1 MCPQSLQNRVSIT
14 KMPPKG
20 ARSAK
25 RKAPAKGTPGAAAPQ
40 GKILEYFAGSASA
53 PGSKRRRGE
62 QVKEGARAKEI
73 EDCKDAL
80 PPANTADEPV
90 VIEDSRDGAASP
102 EQLAGPSS
110 APDKEKPLSF
120 TVFPAGGDSGAAAG
134 ASGRSAAQGKTGV
147 LGNFGALVTHP
158 REGAAGKVD
167 LQRGWWGRSYSLAYR
182 NLFSDRRP
190 AGVGCQGASWG
201 RRTDLSLT
209 GFRCAVLGGGKAAH
223 VLTIPTAGPYRTPAV
238 DARHWRNLRFML
250 NALSQ
255 QGAGEQSAQEP
266 GPFDPAVRRVFER
279 IVALPAPAQELFATL
294 RHAAYGACGGLPA
307 SACRWFIC
315 QEKWAQDAACALCDA
330 GLARRLRSVS
340 DVDCPVSLLPLLS
353 DLQLRQL
360 VDSRLGG
367 NSKMC
372 RDRDSLVAA
381 ILEVALR
388 MPTAGQQ
395 CIKFHRASARAPA
408 AGECAG
414 SPRKKEKKAR
424 CSPSKS
430 SVQTVLHTGCP
441 QATLPRAVLEMLA
454 AGPLTRETGGKRKS
468 GQGHGVQKCVQN
480 SKNTPMERVV
490 CIRLTDEA
498 EAACHRLQMV
508 FFVVAGF
515 SPDEAAALHLCDL
528 ERLAQGLGWKK
539 SSQKSSQS
547 LSGAATADV
556 SEDEYDAPAGAGC
569 SSPADDTAHV
579 TGAGADQG
587 GGGGGGWDSV
597 AWIEGTSAAS
607 LSHGA
612 ATPALVGLACAW
624 PGWSLTQLPTRQ
636 EARELEEAVA
646 CSDDLEHAV
655 RQGDHAA
662 AYELVAK
669 AVASLILQERDE
681 FVDEGSEDGGETA
694 KDRQAGTEPTTDANG
709 QKSKKEARCFDIPC
723 FWSRVVVC
731 GIGLLERDKQYRK
744 AVEYIDLLLT
754 KSVLRLRPCS
764 RGQLLLRKTM
774 DLQHVGASDAALRVC
789 EQACQD
795 HLVIGEYRVAFET
808 RCARLAVPPLRW
820 RKPVFPPRSA
830 PVTRTIVADHPSVEC
845 GAMEWYLT
853 EAGWQKL

>member
-1 MCPQSLQNRVSIT
+1 
-14 KMPPKG
+14 MPPKG
-20 ARSAK
+20 ARSTK
-25 RKAPAKGTPGAAAPQ
+25 RKAPAKGTTGTATPQ

-53 PGSKRRRGE
+53 PGNKRRRGE
-62 QVKEGARAKEI
+62 QVMEGARAQDAAAQEPVVI
-73 EDCKDAL
+73 EDSQDAL
-80 PPANTADEPV
+80 PPRANTADEPV

-102 EQLAGPSS
+102 QAARGPSSRSRAPEPLAGPSS
-110 APDKEKPLSF
+110 APDKEQVTARC
-120 TVFPAGGDSGAAAG
+120 TVRQLLAGPAGGDRGAAAG
-134 ASGRSAAQGKTGV
+134 ASRQSAAQGKTGA

-158 REGAAGKVD
+158 REGAAGNVE

-190 AGVGCQGASWG
+190 AGVGCHGASWG
-201 RRTDLSLT
+201 RRADLQLT

-223 VLTIPTAGPYRTPAV
+223 VLTIPSAGPYRTPAV

-255 QGAGEQSAQEP
+255 QGASEQSAQEP
-266 GPFDPAVRRVFER
+266 GPFDPADRQVFER

-315 QEKWAQDAACALCDA
+315 QDKWAQDAACALCDA
-330 GLARRLRSVS
+330 GLARRMRSVS

-367 NSKMC
+367 NSKAC

-388 MPTAGQQ
+388 MPTTGQQ

-408 AGECAG
+408 AGESSAG
-414 SPRKKEKKAR
+414 SPRKKEKKKAS
-424 CSPSKS
+424 CSPSKSS
-430 SVQTVLHTGCP
+430 SVQTVLHTGGP

-454 AGPLTRETGGKRKS
+454 AGPLSREIDGKRTS
-468 GQGHGVQKCVQN
+468 GHGQGVQNCAQN
-480 SKNTPMERVV
+480 SKKTPMERVV
-490 CIRLTDEA
+490 CIKLTDEA
-498 EAACHRLQMV
+498 EAACHRLQMI

-515 SPDEAAALHLCDL
+515 SPDEAAALHLCDM

-547 LSGAATADV
+547 LSAAATADV

-569 SSPADDTAHV
+569 SSPVDETAHV
-579 TGAGADQG
+579 TEAAADRGEG
-587 GGGGGGWDSV
+587 GGGPGS
-597 AWIEGTSAAS
+597 
-607 LSHGA
+607 
-612 ATPALVGLACAW
+612 ATPTPFELACAW
-624 PGWSLTQLPTRQ
+624 PGWSLAQLPMRE

-669 AVASLILQERDE
+669 AAASLILQERDE
-681 FVDEGSEDGGETA
+681 FVDEGSEDGVETT
-694 KDRQAGTEPTTDANG
+694 KDRQAGTGPATDASG
-709 QKSKKEARCFDIPC
+709 QKRRRDARCFDIPC

-744 AVEYIDLLLT
+744 AVENIDLLLT

-774 DLQHVGASDAALRVC
+774 DLQHAGASEAALRVC
-789 EQACQD
+789 ELACHD
-795 HLVIGEYRVAFET
+795 DLVIGEYRVALET

-820 RKPVFPPRSA
+820 RKPVFPPRSV
-830 PVTRTIVADHPSVEC
+830 PVTRTIVSDHPSVEC
-845 GAMEWYLT
+845 GAMEWYFT